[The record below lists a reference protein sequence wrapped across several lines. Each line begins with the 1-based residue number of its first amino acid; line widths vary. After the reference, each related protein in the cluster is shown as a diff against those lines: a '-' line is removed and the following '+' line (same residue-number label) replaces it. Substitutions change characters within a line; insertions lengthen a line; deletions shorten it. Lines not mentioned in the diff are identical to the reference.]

1 MTSATEPQ
9 LESDDVAA
17 IEQLGVAY
25 KRLSVELAKVIVG
38 QNSVIEK
45 LAIALFARGHSLVM
59 GVPGLAKTL
68 LVSRLAETLSLNF
81 SRIQFTPDLM
91 PMDITGTD
99 ILQQS
104 DAGRRDFE
112 FSRGPIF
119 SNIVLA
125 DEINRAPAKT
135 QAALL
140 EAMQEQRVTVAGRT
154 YQLSSPF
161 FVLAT
166 QNPIEQE
173 GTYPLPEA
181 QLDRF
186 MFLIEVDYPS
196 RNEELQIARWTTG
209 EAISTLEH
217 VLTAEEVLSYQR
229 LVRKVPVPD
238 HVYEFAV
245 DLVRA
250 TRPDDSTSPAWLR
263 PLIAWGAGPRAVQY
277 LVLGAKSRAALLGNF
292 ICSMEDVMEVAA
304 SVLSHRLVTT
314 FNAESEGLRSGD
326 IVRRLM
332 EHMQQ

>member
-1 MTSATEPQ
+1 
-9 LESDDVAA
+9 
-17 IEQLGVAY
+17 
-25 KRLSVELAKVIVG
+25 
-38 QNSVIEK
+38 
-45 LAIALFARGHSLVM
+45 
-59 GVPGLAKTL
+59 
-68 LVSRLAETLSLNF
+68 
-81 SRIQFTPDLM
+81 
-91 PMDITGTD
+91 MDITGTD

-263 PLIAWGAGPRAVQY
+263 PLIAWALDHEPCSTWCWARRAGRRSW
-277 LVLGAKSRAALLGNF
+277 GTS
-292 ICSMEDVMEVAA
+292 
-304 SVLSHRLVTT
+304 SVRWRMLW
-314 FNAESEGLRSGD
+314 RSLQ
-326 IVRRLM
+326 VF
-332 EHMQQ
+332 